1 MFKATLNDPEVFKN
15 SMGVISNIIDECLFK
30 VDSNGLSL
38 LSPDRN
44 VIVVVDFKLLS
55 TAFDEFEVEG
65 EVNLGLNMA
74 NLMGILKRVKPTDK
88 VTLKSTANK
97 LEIVVEGGN
106 GKRKFDLPLLDLKVE
121 KPPIDQLKFTGKA
134 DLESHILEEGV
145 EDAGVVSD
153 SVVLEVSPEL
163 FKLAAKGDVSSA
175 PITISSLKEQTRGG
189 QQVRFDLV
197 IENKGGGEVYN
208 PSVSCEE
215 LDEEMFRL
223 SNGNK
228 VKLEIVN
235 PVNVKCD
242 FKDKEPENSG
252 IVELK
257 MGKATVSCWLDVN
270 DEPYADRLSLKLDYM
285 YRDDTSTN
293 IRIFEKN

>member
-15 SMGVISNIIDECLFK
+15 SMGVISNIIDEGLFK

-97 LEIVVEGGN
+97 LEIIIEGN
-106 GKRKFDLPLLDLKVE
+106 GRRKFDLPLLDLKVE

-175 PITISSLKEQTRGG
+175 ELELKKGHDGLLNLESKSLVKARYPVDYLRKIAKACKLSKQVSLEFGNNYPI
-189 QQVRFDLV
+189 
-197 IENKGGGEVYN
+197 
-208 PSVSCEE
+208 
-215 LDEEMFRL
+215 RL
-223 SNGNK
+223 S
-228 VKLEIVN
+228 
-235 PVNVKCD
+235 
-242 FKDKEPENSG
+242 FKEMDKMNLNFILAPR
-252 IVELK
+252 
-257 MGKATVSCWLDVN
+257 VS
-270 DEPYADRLSLKLDYM
+270 DED
-285 YRDDTSTN
+285 
-293 IRIFEKN
+293 